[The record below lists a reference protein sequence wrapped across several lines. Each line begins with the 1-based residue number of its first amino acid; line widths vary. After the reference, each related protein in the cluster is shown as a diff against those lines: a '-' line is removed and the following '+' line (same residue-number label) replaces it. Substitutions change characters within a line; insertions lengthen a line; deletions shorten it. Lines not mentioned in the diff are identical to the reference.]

1 MKKICCV
8 VLAVLCILPCLAGC
22 GTQNKYEEQR
32 VILDADLTQP
42 GAICMQYRDLSFEIE
57 QLQITDK
64 ESGVVTNTVV
74 LSAVNTTYPKR
85 REIAIPKRQKE
96 ELFSGDLLQRE
107 EKTTFGVQRGEHG
120 CGGLLFAGHLW
131 MAVGALQKAGVAVT
145 GQLRHRLLV
154 DATVQ
159 QRGDEKVAQGVQVIL
174 SREAVG
180 GVDLS

>member
-64 ESGVVTNTVV
+64 ESGVVTNSYSATLDLPEAREISALPVVIEFNGDSLKIDGYFFSDKSPAMVYLDYANGVTHDITVV
-74 LSAVNTTYPKR
+74 LEGY
-85 REIAIPKRQKE
+85 
-96 ELFSGDLLQRE
+96 
-107 EKTTFGVQRGEHG
+107 EKTVVSSVS
-120 CGGLLFAGHLW
+120 GL
-131 MAVGALQKAGVAVT
+131 
-145 GQLRHRLLV
+145 
-154 DATVQ
+154 D
-159 QRGDEKVAQGVQVIL
+159 
-174 SREAVG
+174 
-180 GVDLS
+180 